1 MSKNKKKFKA
11 GLESLFGTDKD
22 QETLAEES
30 PLLVKTQALTKKKK
44 EKRIKKRASGKNFT
58 SDLDSLFED
67 SVKETIKEQAQSL
80 VEGSNSEKH
89 QSRRK
94 TKKPLIGLDA
104 LIQRTYDGGPDDSDF
119 KKRVTVVLEKKK
131 VERLKKIAKSEKK
144 YLKDILGNLVN
155 EFMKEY
161 DRKERRKKDN

>member
-11 GLESLFGTDKD
+11 GLESLFGSEKD
-22 QETLAEES
+22 EETLAEES
-30 PLLVKTQALTKKKK
+30 PLLVQTHALVKKKK
-44 EKRIKKRASGKNFT
+44 TKRIKKTSGKNFT

-67 SVKETIKEQAQSL
+67 TVKETIKEQAQSL
-80 VEGSNSEKH
+80 VEGSRAEKK
-89 QSRRK
+89 QSKRRS
-94 TKKPLIGLDA
+94 KKPLIGLDA
-104 LIQRTYDGGPDDSDF
+104 LIQRTYDGVDDADF

-144 YLKDILGNLVN
+144 YLKDILGNLVT

-161 DRKERRKKDN
+161 DKKERRRKDN

>member
-1 MSKNKKKFKA
+1 MSKSKKKFKA
-11 GLESLFGTDKD
+11 GLESLFGTEKD

-30 PLLVKTQALTKKKK
+30 PLLVKTQALVKKKK
-44 EKRIKKRASGKNFT
+44 EKRVKKASGKNFT

-67 SVKETIKEQAQSL
+67 SVKETIKEQAQTL
-80 VEGSNSEKH
+80 VRGSKSEKK
-89 QSRRK
+89 QARRRN
-94 TKKPLIGLDA
+94 KKPLIGLDA
-104 LIQRTYDGGPDDSDF
+104 LIQRTYDGVDDSDF

-131 VERLKKIAKSEKK
+131 VEKLKKIAKSEKK

-161 DRKERRKKDN
+161 DKKERRKKEN